1 MEVCYS
7 GQWGG
12 VCANEWD
19 NSDAAVACRQL
30 GYHGNGKQLIR
41 NLLEAYKLHV
51 SYMLFVLSRCSSFY

>member
-51 SYMLFVLSRCSSFY
+51 ICVE